1 MHQIKSFSKKGNEKL
16 VKIAKVA
23 AKLFNRKGYL
33 ETNMNHISEAAKI
46 SKGGIYHY
54 FSSKDEILYFILS
67 NYMDVI
73 LEGLE
78 KELKEIE
85 DSASRI
91 RFIISRHIR
100 LYTQNLSEAK
110 TLLHDASCLPKRHF
124 KVIAEKERK
133 YFQIV
138 SEALQEI
145 FQNPIP
151 KDKLTTITFLL
162 FGMCNWIYSWYDPKG
177 SVPPHE
183 LSTLIYEIF
192 IGSVGRLDDLICNS
206 HSGFQRTSESFMS
219 EI

>member
-1 MHQIKSFSKKGNEKL
+1 MSHEKSYSIKGDQKL
-16 VKIAKVA
+16 FKIAKAA
-23 AKLFNRKGYL
+23 AKLFNQEGYL
-33 ETNMNHISEAAKI
+33 GTNMDHISAAAKM

-91 RFIISRHIR
+91 RFIISRHIG
-100 LYTQNLSEAK
+100 LYTQNLPEAK
-110 TLLHDASCLPKRHF
+110 TLLHEASCLPKRHF

-138 SEALQEI
+138 SEALLKL
-145 FQNPIP
+145 FQNRIP
-151 KDKLTTITFLL
+151 KDKLTVITFLL

-177 SVPPHE
+177 SVPPDE

-192 IGSVGRLDDLICNS
+192 MGSVGRLDDNNPE
-206 HSGFQRTSESFMS
+206 R
-219 EI
+219 